1 MPHVAYTPT
10 DWAEQLQHFWRRGK
24 KPVILLVQGALL
36 PVAIALVHLQ
46 TEPNWIRQLVLA
58 GPPAWAVITEG
69 SPAWQQRLAWNV
81 LDSLLGPF
89 IAMPDDLSFAFFLN
103 P

>member
-1 MPHVAYTPT
+1 
-10 DWAEQLQHFWRRGK
+10 
-24 KPVILLVQGALL
+24 
-36 PVAIALVHLQ
+36 VAIALVHLQ

-69 SPAWQQRLAWNV
+69 SPAWATTPWNV
-81 LDSLLGPF
+81 LDSLLALPF